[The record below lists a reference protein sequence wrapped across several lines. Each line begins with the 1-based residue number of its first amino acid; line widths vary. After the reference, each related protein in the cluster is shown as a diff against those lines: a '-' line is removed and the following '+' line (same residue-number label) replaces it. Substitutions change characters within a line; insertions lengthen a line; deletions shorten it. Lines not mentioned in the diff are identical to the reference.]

1 MALLIDRTDEDS
13 DTYESR
19 RRFIEKVRHLIQQD
33 LKNNPVQSIQT
44 GLDKDVVSIDENEVS
59 EPFFVYDPGSVTRH
73 VCVKNLAFNK
83 GDSIDMQTDKRLN
96 EIIQAQQDED
106 GEGQGGDKQGIQLD
120 KNKFTFKLTDSE
132 YASILFEGFE
142 LPNFAEK
149 ASEIIPSKKL
159 KKAGIVK
166 NGLQSNLHIV
176 KSYKESLGR
185 RIATK
190 SAILEQIETLK
201 ALILQKVE
209 IDVNNKLLAEQEE
222 RLENIPFFDECDLRY
237 NSKTVQHHKI
247 TRAVIFLVLDVSG
260 SMDQYMLELA
270 KRLFF
275 MFHLFV
281 KMHYEHIDTVFIV
294 HTDEAK
300 EVSEQEFFYTNYSG
314 GTELVPVCELVH
326 KIITERYDT
335 SKYNIYYSHV
345 TDCDYWDI
353 GDEIVT
359 TFKKLII
366 PNIQY
371 GFLSSVYKGPSI
383 YSRKI
388 KHLQIG
394 LDSKNFKVVSLE
406 EKEDCYLVL
415 KKLFLAKR

>member
-176 KSYKESLGR
+176 KSYYIALIAIIKQAEKESDFG
-185 RIATK
+185 
-190 SAILEQIETLK
+190 QI
-201 ALILQKVE
+201 I
-209 IDVNNKLLAEQEE
+209 
-222 RLENIPFFDECDLRY
+222 
-237 NSKTVQHHKI
+237 
-247 TRAVIFLVLDVSG
+247 
-260 SMDQYMLELA
+260 
-270 KRLFF
+270 
-275 MFHLFV
+275 
-281 KMHYEHIDTVFIV
+281 
-294 HTDEAK
+294 
-300 EVSEQEFFYTNYSG
+300 
-314 GTELVPVCELVH
+314 
-326 KIITERYDT
+326 
-335 SKYNIYYSHV
+335 
-345 TDCDYWDI
+345 
-353 GDEIVT
+353 
-359 TFKKLII
+359 
-366 PNIQY
+366 
-371 GFLSSVYKGPSI
+371 
-383 YSRKI
+383 KI
-388 KHLQIG
+388 KGVICLDKFGLHTVLQ
-394 LDSKNFKVVSLE
+394 
-406 EKEDCYLVL
+406 
-415 KKLFLAKR
+415 